1 MANHDWLARSTALL
15 YHRGPSAKFVTS
27 FHRFTR
33 SAHPHIHHKH
43 HHRRRLPSS
52 FLVLRP
58 SSPSTFHRRL
68 FFCSEGD
75 RNSTE
80 SKREGR
86 GQKKK
91 KKKKPENLHFTSRKA
106 VALGSQRARGTFLYG
121 QRKAFYR
128 SDFSILE
135 SWIGIGY

>member
-1 MANHDWLARSTALL
+1 MTGWPAPPPSSTTAGRLPNSSLHSIDSLAQLT
-15 YHRGPSAKFVTS
+15 PTFIINIIIVVV
-27 FHRFTR
+27 FH
-33 SAHPHIHHKH
+33 HHFSSSVH
-43 HHRRRLPSS
+43 HHRR
-52 FLVLRP
+52 
-58 SSPSTFHRRL
+58 PSTDV
-68 FFCSEGD
+68 CSSAQKEIETAQKA
-75 RNSTE
+75 SA
-80 SKREGR
+80 R
-86 GQKKK
+86 GGAKKKK